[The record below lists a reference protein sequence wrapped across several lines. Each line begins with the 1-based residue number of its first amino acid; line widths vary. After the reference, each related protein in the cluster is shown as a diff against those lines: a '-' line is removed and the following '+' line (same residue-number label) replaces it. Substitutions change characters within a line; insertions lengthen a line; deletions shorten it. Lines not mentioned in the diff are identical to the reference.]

1 MPVANFKEVRMS
13 AKKIYV
19 SAVSA
24 LLLFI
29 AFAGFILGA
38 LSFADRGIPAEAF
51 DGKVEAMQF
60 GDIPKKTTVAGRK
73 YHPEITLSTQSAK
86 LYATT
91 DTETQIY
98 ELLLDGLRSEKA
110 QIFLSGMNATI
121 EQVRAAYSE
130 VLNTCP
136 ELFFVG
142 TQYRYGSA
150 DDVTVEYVIP
160 TYTLGGSALTTAR
173 QEYETLVSEILSQV
187 EPSWSEL
194 EKVLFIHDYIVKNFE
209 YDYSYTIYDAYGF
222 LKNKKGVCQS
232 YTLLCIELLTRL
244 DIGVGS
250 VPSQP
255 MNHIWNC
262 VEIGGKWYHMDITWD
277 DASASGNID
286 RFDDV
291 SYDSFLCSDS
301 AIATAGTDGHNG
313 WVSDITFS
321 DDYDDLFIKTVGS
334 KIDIS
339 PLGEDWYLL
348 VKGGKN
354 ENSGISLSLI
364 DFENNTY
371 TQVTHIKTK
380 WYAWGSTSSY
390 YLDIFA
396 GFGRYFDSLVIS
408 TSNELYGYNP
418 SAGLVKL
425 GDYTY
430 SDGYICGMRING
442 SQATFRVA
450 QNPSSYVDNRHTT
463 IDLSSISFDLE
474 VSCKNKAGEVI
485 GSDTVS
491 VGWGKDFS
499 VNTPTIESHAT
510 DTLTLG
516 GTMPL
521 GGIRESVTYRQFATL
536 KIEYFYR
543 NGDVA
548 HESYINENVEVG
560 EVYSIA
566 SPEIEG
572 YFPNIQTVSGTMTAQ
587 GVTVTVVYSQ
597 DFYSVRITYL
607 YEDGSVAAPEHVI
620 NGLVY
625 MSDYSVASPVIA
637 GFTPSVEMVSGKIS
651 EDILVTVTYTAARC
665 EVTVKYLYPDGSL
678 IEEKRESFDWGAD
691 FEFVSPTFT
700 GYTAETEMVSGRAEQ
715 IYTEFTVRYTA
726 NKYTLQIQYVYF
738 DGTPAGEDYIEEIAY
753 AEQYSVLSP
762 KFDNFTASV
771 EVVSGTMADGDVT
784 VTVIYT
790 LSKYKVVFMS
800 EGRVFFETELEF
812 GSVIEMPDGFPQKA
826 STAQKIYTFNSWGG
840 YVENMTVEE
849 DITFTAIFDESARK
863 YRVEFKNYDGAL
875 LYEVFVEYGGEA
887 VYVGKTPERAPEN
900 GVTYTFSGWDEDTD
914 NISCD
919 SVFTAMFS
927 DGVTQYTVSFYD
939 GDGRLVKQE
948 LVYHGHS
955 ATPPSAPEKAS
966 DLTYK
971 YTFDKWVGKYKRVT
985 SDSEVRATYTREYI
999 EYTVVFKNYDGT
1011 VLSEQKL
1018 HYGDKVTLPEPPA
1031 RESDERY
1038 EYVFSRWSPEVTDAI
1053 GNAEYIAIFTAHKG
1067 WKFSTQEF
1075 ISAFEKVQ
1083 SAKTLKDRF
1092 KAINNLISMKEDTD
1106 VSDPALADTLE
1117 ALESEIEKY
1126 NADISKINT
1135 QFTEAN
1141 ESLATFNSGHTAY
1154 TSILWLV
1161 WELVKKLLVVR

>member
-1 MPVANFKEVRMS
+1 MS
-13 AKKIYV
+13 VKKIYV
-19 SAVSA
+19 SA
-24 LLLFI
+24 LLLLI
-29 AFAGFILGA
+29 ALAGFILGA
-38 LSFADRGIPAEAF
+38 LSFVDRGIPAEDF
-51 DGKVEAMQF
+51 ESSVEAMQF
-60 GDIPKKTTVAGRK
+60 GDIPKKTTVAAQKR
-73 YHPEITLSTQSAK
+73 HPEITLSTQSKA
-86 LYATT
+86 LYATA
-91 DTETQIY
+91 DTEDRIY
-98 ELLLDGLRSEKA
+98 EALLDGMRSEKT
-110 QIFLSGMNATI
+110 QISLSGMNATL
-121 EQVRAAYSE
+121 EQVRVAYSE
-130 VLNTCP
+130 VLNTRP

-150 DDVTVEYVIP
+150 DGVTVEYVIP
-160 TYTLGGSALTTAR
+160 TYTLSGSALAAAR
-173 QEYETLVSEILSQV
+173 QEYETLVSQILSQI

-194 EKVLFIHDYIVKNFE
+194 EKVLFVHDYIVKNFE
-209 YDYSYTIYDAYGF
+209 YDYSYTTYDAYGF

-250 VPSQP
+250 VPSEP

-301 AIATAGTDGHNG
+301 AIAVAGTDGHNG

-321 DDYDDLFIKTVGS
+321 DDYDGLFIKTVGS

-348 VKGGKN
+348 VKSGKN

-380 WYAWGSTSSY
+380 WYAWGSASSY

-408 TSNELYGYNP
+408 TPNELYGYNP

-430 SDGYICGMRING
+430 SDGYICGMRISG
-442 SQATFRVA
+442 SQATLRIA
-450 QNPSSYVDNRHTT
+450 QNPSSYVDNTYT
-463 IDLSSISFDLE
+463 NVDLSLVSFDLD
-474 VSCKNKAGEVI
+474 VSCKNKAGAII

-491 VGWGKDFS
+491 VGWGKSFS
-499 VNTPTIESHAT
+499 VNTPTIESYAT
-510 DTLTLG
+510 DTLTLS

-521 GGIRESVTYRQFATL
+521 GGINKDVIYRQFATL
-536 KIEYFYR
+536 KIEYLYR
-543 NGDVA
+543 NGDQA
-548 HESYINENVEVG
+548 HESYIDENVEVG
-560 EVYSIA
+560 EAYSVI

-572 YFPNIQTVSGTMTAQ
+572 YFPNVQTVSGTMTAQ
-587 GVTVTVVYSQ
+587 GVTLTVVYSK

-607 YEDGSVAAPEHVI
+607 YEDGSVAAPEHLI
-620 NGLVY
+620 EGLIY
-625 MSDYSVASPVIA
+625 MNDYSVISPTVA
-637 GFTPSVEMVSGKIS
+637 GFTPSVEIVSGKIS
-651 EDILVTVTYTAARC
+651 EDVAVTVVYTAAKC

-678 IEEKRESFDWGAD
+678 IEEKRESFDWGTD
-691 FEFVSPTFT
+691 FELVSPSLA
-700 GYTAETEMVSGRAEQ
+700 GYTAETDMVSGRAEQ
-715 IYTEFTVRYTA
+715 LYTEFTVRYTA
-726 NKYTLQIQYVYF
+726 NRYTLHIQYVYP

-762 KFDNFTASV
+762 KFDNFTASI
-771 EVVSGTMADGDVT
+771 EIVSGTMADGDVQ
-784 VTVIYT
+784 VTVVYT
-790 LSKYKVVFMS
+790 LSVYKVVFMS

-812 GSVIEMPDGFPQKA
+812 GSVIGMPDGYPQKA
-826 STAQKIYTFNSWGG
+826 STAQKIYTFNSWSG

-849 DITFTAIFDESARK
+849 DIIFTAVFDESART
-863 YRVEFKNYDGAL
+863 YRVEFRNYDGAL
-875 LYEVFVEYGGEA
+875 LYEVFVEYGKEA
-887 VYVGKTPERAPEN
+887 VYVGKIPERASES

-914 NISCD
+914 NIICD

-927 DGVTQYTVSFYD
+927 DGVTKYTVSFYD
-939 GDGRLVKQE
+939 GDGKLVWQE

-955 ATPPSAPEKAS
+955 ATPPSAPTKAP

-1011 VLSEQKL
+1011 IISEQKL
-1018 HYGDKVTLPEPPA
+1018 HYGDKVTLPDPPT
-1031 RESDERY
+1031 RESDKRY
-1038 EYVFSRWSPEVTDAI
+1038 EYLFSRWSPEVTDVV
-1053 GNAEYIAIFTAHKG
+1053 GNTEYTAIFTAHKG
-1067 WKFSTQEF
+1067 FKYSTQEF
-1075 ISAFEKVQ
+1075 ISAFGKVQ

-1092 KAINNLISMKEDTD
+1092 KAINKLISMKEDTD
-1106 VSDPALADTLE
+1106 ISDPALADTLK
-1117 ALESEIEKY
+1117 ALEDEIEKY
-1126 NADISKINT
+1126 NADVSKINT
-1135 QFTEAN
+1135 QFAEAN
-1141 ESLATFNSGHTAY
+1141 ESLATFNSGNSGHTAQI
-1154 TSILWLV
+1154 SILWLA
-1161 WELVKKLLVVR
+1161 WELVKKLLGVR